1 MTEEMLAKIEYALGL
16 IAAGDKAGVD
26 LLYVH
31 MGRVMLFIA
40 RSVVGKDGAE
50 DVVQESFLKIVK
62 GISHYRRGTN
72 GYAWVCRI
80 VRNTAL
86 NYLKAAKRS
95 AGADIDECGFL
106 SDGTNL
112 EEKSAAKLT
121 VEKLL
126 ASLPPE
132 QRRMVWLKYFFD
144 MTVREI
150 AKEVGRSKSYV
161 AKAIKTAEEKMRS
174 MLK

>member
-1 MTEEMLAKIEYALGL
+1 M
-16 IAAGDKAGVD
+16 
-26 LLYVH
+26 
-31 MGRVMLFIA
+31 
-40 RSVVGKDGAE
+40 
-50 DVVQESFLKIVK
+50 
-62 GISHYRRGTN
+62 
-72 GYAWVCRI
+72 
-80 VRNTAL
+80 RNTAL

-95 AGADIDECGFL
+95 AAADIDECGFL